1 MLRWVL
7 ISLLIIACISSCVSD
22 KEEGTIVSDETLL
35 NLAQN
40 VSSFTYYKNRSDTLI
55 ADVESPHIPFVR
67 IRFNPKASSAMNSS
81 MDKLLYSSFPDE
93 SMIVKEVYNQK
104 GGPLVSYVI
113 MYKLK
118 NTANNGSGW
127 VWSEISSNGNTEYSA
142 LLKGDQCVNCHSAN
156 VNSDLVRT
164 FGLH

>member
-1 MLRWVL
+1 MHRRVL
-7 ISLLIIACISSCVSD
+7 ISLLFFACISSCVSD

-40 VSSFTYYKNRSDTLI
+40 ISSFTYYKNNSDTLI
-55 ADVESPHIPFVR
+55 ADVESPHTPFIR
-67 IRFNPKASSAMNSS
+67 IRFNPKASSAMNNS
-81 MDKLLYSSFPDE
+81 MDKLLASSFPDE
-93 SMIVKEVYNQK
+93 SMIVKEVYNRK
-104 GGPLVSYVI
+104 GSSLVKYVI

-118 NTANNGSGW
+118 NAANNGSGW
-127 VWSEISSNGNTEYSA
+127 VWSEISSNGNAEYSA
-142 LLKGDQCVNCHSAN
+142 LRKGDQCVNCHSAN

>member
-1 MLRWVL
+1 MLRRVL
-7 ISLLIIACISSCVSD
+7 ISLLFIACISSCVSD

-40 VSSFTYYKNRSDTLI
+40 IASFTYYKNNSDTLI
-55 ADVESPHIPFVR
+55 ADVKSPHTPFIR
-67 IRFNPKASSAMNSS
+67 IRFNPKASSAMNNS
-81 MDKLLYSSFPDE
+81 MDKLLASSFPDE
-93 SMIVKEVYNQK
+93 SMIVKEVYNRK
-104 GGPLVSYVI
+104 GSSLVKYVI

-118 NTANNGSGW
+118 NAANNGSGW
-127 VWSEISSNGNTEYSA
+127 VWSEISSNGNAEYSA
-142 LLKGDQCVNCHSAN
+142 LRKGDQCVNCHSAN

>member
-1 MLRWVL
+1 MLRWFL
-7 ISLLIIACISSCVSD
+7 ISLLIFTCISSCVSD
-22 KEEGTIVSDETLL
+22 KEEGAVVSDETLL

-40 VSSFTYYKNRSDTLI
+40 VSSFTYYKNSSDTLI
-55 ADVESPHIPFVR
+55 ADAESPHTPFIR

-81 MDKLLYSSFPDE
+81 MDKLLTSSFPDE

-104 GGPLVSYVI
+104 GGPLVDYVI

-118 NTANNGSGW
+118 NAANNGSGW
-127 VWSEISSNGNTEYSA
+127 VWSEISSNGNAEYSA
-142 LLKGDQCVNCHSAN
+142 LRKGDQCVNCHSTN
-156 VNSDLVRT
+156 VNSDFVRT

>member
-1 MLRWVL
+1 MLRRVL
-7 ISLLIIACISSCVSD
+7 ISLLFFACISSCVSD

-40 VSSFTYYKNRSDTLI
+40 ISSFTYYKNNSDTLI
-55 ADVESPHIPFVR
+55 ADVESPHTPFIR
-67 IRFNPKASSAMNSS
+67 IRFNPKASSAMNNS
-81 MDKLLYSSFPDE
+81 MDKLLASSFPDE
-93 SMIVKEVYNQK
+93 SMIVKEVYNRK
-104 GGPLVSYVI
+104 GGSLVQYVI

-118 NTANNGSGW
+118 NASNNGSGW
-127 VWSEISSNGNTEYSA
+127 VWSEISSNGNAEYSA
-142 LLKGDQCVNCHSAN
+142 LRKGDQCVNCHSAN